1 MDNKYD
7 LFKDIETFKLHDL
20 LMDMLDFTDD
30 SDSDYEPSSSES
42 ESDSEDDTVPER
54 KMTHID
60 PKNILPLS

>member
-1 MDNKYD
+1 MDTEI
-7 LFKDIETFKLHDL
+7 FRFRDL
-20 LMDMLDFTDD
+20 LRAMLDFTDD
-30 SDSDYEPSSSES
+30 SDSDYVPSSSES

>member
-1 MDNKYD
+1 MDTEI
-7 LFKDIETFKLHDL
+7 FRFRDL
-20 LMDMLDFTDD
+20 LMAMLDLTDD

-42 ESDSEDDTVPER
+42 DSDSEDDTVPER

>member
-1 MDNKYD
+1 MDREI
-7 LFKDIETFKLHDL
+7 FRFRDL
-20 LMDMLDFTDD
+20 LMSMLDLTDD

-42 ESDSEDDTVPER
+42 DSDSEDDTVPER

>member
-1 MDNKYD
+1 MDTEI
-7 LFKDIETFKLHDL
+7 FKFHDL
-20 LMDMLDFTDD
+20 LQAMLDFTDD

-60 PKNILPLS
+60 PKNIIVIP

>member
-1 MDNKYD
+1 MDTEI
-7 LFKDIETFKLHDL
+7 FRFRDL
-20 LMDMLDFTDD
+20 LQAMLDFTDD
-30 SDSDYEPSSSES
+30 SDSDYVPSSSDS